1 MSYVSIEVYIFFLC
15 SLYNRYINDYLL
27 YGYNEVI
34 IMGIKGPHAIS
45 ISHTT
50 HALLCSLGAK
60 RNRVSFDT
68 VIVRLHTDNI
78 ELRERKDEL
87 ESRISK
93 LEQRIDTID
102 KLQASVTDMMAR
114 IAANG
119 GHDESKG

>member
-1 MSYVSIEVYIFFLC
+1 MSIEVYIFFLC
-15 SLYNRYINDYLL
+15 SLYNRYTIDYLL
-27 YGYNEVI
+27 YDYNEVI

-60 RNRVSFDT
+60 RNNVSFDT
-68 VIVRLHTDNI
+68 VIVRLNTDNV
-78 ELRERKDEL
+78 ELRKRNDEL
-87 ESRISK
+87 ELRISK